1 MQRQDKVTRLMSEFA
16 SGITSVTSKLVQ
28 GWTELEVNEELDTG
42 ISVERDSSVI
52 GVGPLYDVGG
62 AANTMCPNAQAI
74 DGCAASMLQKSP
86 IRRLKNV
93 VVSRMFVVTR
103 ILQLHIL

>member
-1 MQRQDKVTRLMSEFA
+1 MGEFA
-16 SGITSVTSKLVQ
+16 SGITGLTSKLVQ
-28 GWTELEVNEELDTG
+28 GWTELEVNEG
-42 ISVERDSSVI
+42 ISVERDFSVI

-86 IRRLKNV
+86 IHRLKNV